1 MAACIHTELKRGHTP
16 SQATPLFAMPAPL
29 SSKFHPPQ
37 EKKNET
43 SYTISLIPM
52 LIPIRCVCV
61 CVDALCCLALSL
73 GMGTYLPTP
82 RYST

>member
-1 MAACIHTELKRGHTP
+1 MGVGRRMAIVGGCIYTQELKRGHTP

-37 EKKNET
+37 KKKNET

-52 LIPIRCVCV
+52 LIPIR
-61 CVDALCCLALSL
+61 
-73 GMGTYLPTP
+73 
-82 RYST
+82 

>member
-52 LIPIRCVCV
+52 LIPIRWVCVCV
-61 CVDALCCLALSL
+61 CGCPLLL
-73 GMGTYLPTP
+73 GPFPGHGHIPTYT
-82 RYST
+82 